1 VTILDIFYYF
11 QTSVNS
17 NFFLSIGYFIDKKT
31 KMQIFKKFQ
40 TNFIR
45 NKKLIKTQNNPK
57 KLLKLVQIQTKIFK
71 KQKNH

>member
-1 VTILDIFYYF
+1 
-11 QTSVNS
+11 
-17 NFFLSIGYFIDKKT
+17 
-31 KMQIFKKFQ
+31 MQILRNFQ

-45 NKKLIKTQNNPK
+45 NKKLIKIQNSPT